1 MKTIPMLRRLLFLA
15 PLGLA
20 LSGCTTARMAIPADL
35 ESRADAYPCVGR
47 GGFSISEKFSFGPY
61 DVADVRR
68 GWTHRVAWGIV
79 FYERSQAIQR
89 YEFTLKS
96 PSGKTWPGQAA
107 TGVRQEDLKDTL
119 AGGELTVG
127 VSRDVRFIA
136 RFGLDGQT
144 NAWTLALAEER
155 GGVLLNGTLTDGE
168 TAYRI
173 DGTRQLAGTSMPLME
188 NAGFL
193 IYDADRLVAAVDL
206 LNAGAV
212 HFDRDLPS
220 AKRDPLAAA
229 AAALLLYRDIS
240 QN

>member
-1 MKTIPMLRRLLFLA
+1 MKTTDRFRPLLFLA
-15 PLGLA
+15 PLALVLA
-20 LSGCTTARMAIPADL
+20 GCTTARMAIPADL
-35 ESRADAYPCVGR
+35 ESRSDAYPCVGR
-47 GGFSISEKFSFGPY
+47 GGFSLSEKFSFGPY
-61 DVADVRR
+61 EVFDVRR

-79 FYERSQAIQR
+79 FYERSQAVQR
-89 YEFTLKS
+89 YEFALQS
-96 PSGKTWPGQAA
+96 PSGKIWQGQAA

-136 RFGLDGQT
+136 RFGLAGQT

-155 GGVLLNGTLTDGE
+155 GGVLLNGTLTGGKA
-168 TAYRI
+168 AYRI

-193 IYDADRLVAAVDL
+193 IYDETRLVAAVDL
-206 LNAGAV
+206 LNAGSV
-212 HFDRDLPS
+212 HFDRNLPS
-220 AKRDPLAAA
+220 ARREPLAAA